1 MSSRPTSATLN
12 APVNESTMMSPKTI
26 SEKRSSGLRMRVR
39 LVADVMISAAGFEI
53 LDRVSQRGKAAEPE
67 VTSRCYRDEI
77 GGLAVGG
84 GKEVLPARSRQ
95 VGSRLKLSR
104 HPRPLEAPFC
114 LPQHE
119 FTQALEHLYLEA
131 NQTASA
137 AARGNK
143 RNWREC
149 VIKSVEQVEHELGP

>member
-39 LVADVMISAAGFEI
+39 LMADVMISAAGFEI

-67 VTSRCYRDEI
+67 VTSRCYRDEV

-104 HPRPLEAPFC
+104 HPRPLEAPFFC

-119 FTQALEHLYLEA
+119 FTQALEHLLPR
-131 NQTASA
+131 S
-137 AARGNK
+137 
-143 RNWREC
+143 
-149 VIKSVEQVEHELGP
+149 KSDRVSRRKGE